1 VIKLLVKLKSNIQF
15 ILATHNPNIPVLG
28 DCEQV
33 MACSLSKD
41 VGSIEL
47 GGIDVPIVQSILL
60 WILWKAETRHL
71 NEDKEIYTI
80 WKPSN

>member
-1 VIKLLVKLKSNIQF
+1 MINLLVKLKSNIQF

-41 VGSIEL
+41 VVSIEL
-47 GGIDVPIVQSILL
+47 GGIDVPVVQS
-60 WILWKAETRHL
+60 
-71 NEDKEIYTI
+71 TI
-80 WKPSN
+80 VDIMEGGDEAFKRR